1 MKRTEKGI
9 VRRRYWQTDPDYCI
23 ESPEGQGWY
32 PANQLWGFLRD
43 HEDREV
49 EVTIEANRVEPI
61 GLRERVAKIFDEMI
75 KLERAGKSGNYSN
88 AFCAIIAAKQDVLAE
103 IDKERQAK

>member
-49 EVTIEANRVEPI
+49 EVTIEANEAEPI
-61 GLRERVAKIFDEMI
+61 GLRERVAKIFDSIIDQLDESVDI
-75 KLERAGKSGNYSN
+75 PQGTVAALKSR
-88 AFCAIIAAKQDVLAE
+88 VLAE
-103 IDKERQAK
+103 LDKEQQT